1 MRPRLK
7 IFTIYSKINYLQQF
21 ELLFTTANIILV
33 LGKIPVGIY
42 LSKVKNGKTTT
53 MCEISLKLTIKTP
66 NEVPC

>member
-7 IFTIYSKINYLQQF
+7 IFTIYFKINYLQQF
-21 ELLFTTANIILV
+21 ELLFATANIILA

-42 LSKVKNGKTTT
+42 LSEVNNGKTTT
-53 MCEISLKLTIKTP
+53 MCEIYLKLTIKTP